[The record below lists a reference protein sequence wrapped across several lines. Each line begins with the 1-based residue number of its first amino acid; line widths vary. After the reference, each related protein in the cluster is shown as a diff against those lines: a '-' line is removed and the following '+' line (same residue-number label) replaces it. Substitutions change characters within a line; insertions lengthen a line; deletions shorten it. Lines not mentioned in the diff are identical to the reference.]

1 MPVLPSRKRQAHVAV
16 TLAVAAVT
24 LPSAV
29 QALSGSRVGSREI
42 VQVEFAG
49 SGERLM
55 ALAQSRRER
64 LQTYRSLLG
73 LRDNAY
79 VAVYSA
85 PLLLGVDL
93 LPGKARH
100 IGLLLA
106 LGTAAADVAENVALE
121 DALGILL
128 ADPSQPALADLGAR
142 RARRAAS
149 VKFALLG
156 PAIGMALWGVA
167 RAWRPPSDRAGEG
180 EST

>member
-1 MPVLPSRKRQAHVAV
+1 MLRSRKRPAHVAV

-49 SGERLM
+49 SGERLL
-55 ALAQSRRER
+55 ALAEGRQER
-64 LQTYRSLLG
+64 LQAYRSLLG
-73 LRDNAY
+73 LRDNVY

-85 PLLLGVDL
+85 PLLLSVDL
-93 LPGKARH
+93 LPGKARR

-106 LGTAAADVAENVALE
+106 LGTAAADVVENVALE
-121 DALGILL
+121 DALGALL

-142 RARRAAS
+142 RARRCAS

-167 RAWRPPSDRAGEG
+167 SGARISG
-180 EST
+180 